1 MQWTTKSS
9 LPQVL
14 LDVGEDR
21 VDGGGVGDVAMA
33 GDMGADAFGER
44 AHALFQRFALI
55 GEGELGARVMG
66 GLGDAPGDGSVVG
79 DAHNQAALACQ
90 NARRARLRL

>member
-9 LPQVL
+9 LPQCFSMSAKTASMEAASVTSQWP
-14 LDVGEDR
+14 
-21 VDGGGVGDVAMA
+21 ATC
-33 GDMGADAFGER
+33 GADAFGER

-66 GLGDAPGDGSVVG
+66 GLGDAPGDGAIVG
-79 DAHNQAALACQ
+79 DAHDQAALACQ